1 MLLSEDDF
9 DKFVPGSILVTIET
23 SSVWTPLFSIA
34 KAVVTDVGG
43 ILSHSAILGRE
54 YGLPVI
60 SGCVEGT
67 KKLKTGMKVR
77 QMRLSLSM
85 KKLLCWIVWIFSIN
99 VCVARLKR
107 FLNFPIG

>member
-1 MLLSEDDF
+1 VVNVLLSEEDF
-9 DKFVPGSILVTIET
+9 DKFEPGSILVTVET
-23 SSVWTPLFSIA
+23 SSVWTPLFNVA

-67 KKLKTGMKVR
+67 KKLKSGMKVKVDGD
-77 QMRLSLSM
+77 MGVVYILE
-85 KKLLCWIVWIFSIN
+85 K
-99 VCVARLKR
+99 
-107 FLNFPIG
+107 